1 MNTFELVLTDEEKR
15 FCKDLVIW
23 VIRQHLGQTSE
34 ARPVLESRT
43 LSEELGAFVTLKR
56 DGRLRGCI
64 GNIVGKGPLA
74 ATIERMAGA
83 AAFEDPRF
91 PPLTAGE
98 LSDLEIEVSVM
109 GPLSPCPDP
118 ELIEVGRHGLY
129 IRKSMHSG
137 LLLPQVATEWGW
149 DRDTFLDQT
158 CVKAGLPKGSW
169 RKPKTEIWWFEA
181 VIF

>member
-1 MNTFELVLTDEEKR
+1 MTFELILTDEEKR
-15 FCKDLVIW
+15 FCKDLVDW
-23 VIRQHLGQTSE
+23 VIRNHLGLTSGPK
-34 ARPVLESRT
+34 PVLDSRT
-43 LSEELGAFVTLKR
+43 LNEELGAFVTLKK

-64 GNIVGKGPLA
+64 GNIVGNGPLA

-91 PPLTAGE
+91 PPLTAAE
-98 LSDLEIEVSVM
+98 LAGLDIEVSVM

-129 IRKSMHSG
+129 IRKAMHSG

-149 DRDTFLDQT
+149 DRETFLDQT
-158 CVKAGLPKGSW
+158 CVKAGLPKGTW
-169 RKPKTEIWWFEA
+169 RKSKTEIWWFEA